1 MPQIGLHEVRG
12 RAFCELI
19 EHLPTDKLGAS
30 AVNLVVHIDHE
41 RLIDGLAA
49 GQLDTGVRISA
60 GEARRLA
67 CTAGIIPMVLGGGSV
82 PLDLGRKNRL
92 FSTGQAIALSARYD
106 SCAAEGCDRPFA
118 WSELHHL
125 RPWGEGGPT
134 DLDNA
139 VPLCGHHHRRIH
151 DDHYL
156 WERLPDGQIRFEHRW
171 RSRRRQLDAQAA

>member
-1 MPQIGLHEVRG
+1 MVDG
-12 RAFCELI
+12 
-19 EHLPTDKLGAS
+19 LGA
-30 AVNLVVHIDHE
+30 A
-41 RLIDGLAA
+41 
-49 GQLDTGVRISA
+49 QLDTGVRISA
-60 GEARRLA
+60 GEARRLS
-67 CTAGIIPMVLGGGSV
+67 CNAGLLPMVLGGASV

-125 RPWGEGGPT
+125 RPWGEGGAT

-171 RSRRRQLDAQAA
+171 RSRRRRLDAQAA